1 MRKLPDQKRLKTGI
15 SFVKSGKAC
24 AMTTVGPRSLEQ
36 QLTFYATKTSAA
48 HAQFVPV
55 KLENTLMPKS
65 SISANK
71 KNQLPTKLWQVKSR
85 DRARRIA
92 VS

>member
-1 MRKLPDQKRLKTGI
+1 MKI
-15 SFVKSGKAC
+15 
-24 AMTTVGPRSLEQ
+24 VGPRSLERQ
-36 QLTFYATKTSAA
+36 STFYATKISRA

-71 KNQLPTKLWQVKSR
+71 KYQLPTKLWKVKSR
-85 DRARRIA
+85 DRAKRIA